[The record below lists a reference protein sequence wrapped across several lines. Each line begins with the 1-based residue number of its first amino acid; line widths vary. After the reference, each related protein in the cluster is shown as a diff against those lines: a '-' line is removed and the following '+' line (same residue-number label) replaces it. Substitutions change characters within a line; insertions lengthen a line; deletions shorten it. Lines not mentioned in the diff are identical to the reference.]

1 MRCETHVARHN
12 RKNMLQP
19 REEVAIPGFFY
30 LLTLLCLSALACQS
44 HQEPPARRYELKGTV
59 VSVDPQQQV
68 VVISHD
74 EIVGYM
80 EAMTMPF
87 TLKQQWAYNV
97 LTRGDHVQATLVV
110 SGDRSWLEQ
119 LVITQ
124 KSETTAGASDASQLT
139 DLGAKPGDDLPEFS
153 LVNQDAR
160 PIRLSH
166 YRGKA
171 LVLTFIYTRCPLPDL
186 CPKMTKNFAE
196 IHLALRQ
203 KPELYEH
210 THLLSISFDYAYD
223 TPQVLRAYGAA
234 VIGNGAPE
242 TFAQWEFATGSAP
255 EVQAVAKFFGLV
267 YLPEAGQIIH
277 SLRTAVITPDS
288 KVFKV
293 YTDNLWTPADI
304 LQDIKQAL
312 ERHQ

>member
-1 MRCETHVARHN
+1 MSQT
-12 RKNMLQP
+12 
-19 REEVAIPGFFY
+19 REQVVIPGFFY
-30 LLTLLCLSALACQS
+30 ILMLLCLNVLACQS
-44 HQEPPARRYELKGTV
+44 HQEPPARRYELTGTV

-87 TLKQQWAYNV
+87 TLKQKWVYNV

-124 KSETTAGASDASQLT
+124 KSEVTAGASGAPQFT
-139 DLGAKPGDDLPEFS
+139 DPGAKPGAKLPEFS

-160 PIRLSH
+160 PIRLSQ
-166 YRGKA
+166 YRRKV
-171 LVLTFIYTRCPLPDL
+171 LVLTFIYTRCPLPDF
-186 CPKMTKNFAE
+186 CPKMTRNFAE

-203 KPELYEH
+203 KPELYEK

-234 VIGNGAPE
+234 FIGNDAPE
-242 TFAQWEFATGSAP
+242 TFTRWEFATGSAQ
-255 EVQAVAKFFGLV
+255 EVQAVAKFFGLM

-293 YTDNLWTPADI
+293 YIDNVWTPADI
-304 LQDIKQAL
+304 LRDIEQVL
-312 ERHQ
+312 ERQP